1 MTLPSSA
8 TRSRTG
14 SGERARTLPRT
25 ALRTLAASVFAALC
39 LTGLAA
45 PPASARQ
52 SPPTDTAL
60 AWGSNYTGELGNGTE
75 SGNDPNPTPVDVD
88 LPAGVKLTDV
98 SGGHQ
103 FSLGLSSDGHV
114 YAWGFNSSGQLGDGT
129 TTTRTSPVE
138 VHLPAGT
145 RATAISAGTNH
156 SLAVTSDG
164 HVYAWGWNDSGQLGI
179 GTADNDPHPTPAE
192 ALLPAGVQATAI
204 AAGRYHSLAVTSDG
218 RVFAWG
224 YNYWGQLGNGTTG
237 VDPNPTPVETD
248 LPAGTE
254 ATAVAAGDSHSL
266 ALTSD
271 GRVLAWGA
279 DYNGQLGDGMYNFF
293 PTPTPVETLLP
304 AGTRVTAIDAATS
317 GNHSLAVTSDGHAL
331 GWGADSSGQLGDGT
345 TTASRATPIEP
356 DLPAGTRV
364 TAVAAGAHHSMWLA
378 STGVIYTS
386 GDNSSGQLGDGT
398 TTNRSVPGPVNLPAG
413 IHATAISA
421 GAWHSL
427 ALAAEAESTTTL
439 TASPMVSRLGEEV
452 TFTAHVTCDVGTPTG
467 NVVFYDGSDP
477 IGTGTLDA
485 SGDATLTTT
494 SLPSGNSTIT
504 AHYEGDGT
512 CPASV
517 SEPVTVTVLAP
528 EPGAALGLTK
538 EAVST
543 GPFEAGDTVEYTY
556 TVTNTGGI
564 TLSPVTVADDLVA
577 DVDCDATV
585 LAPGEHTTCH
595 GSYVVTEADATCGPR
610 GSGNG
615 GRRDGGYGGGHG
627 GTCPVTNSAI
637 ASALG
642 VEGETITSNTATATI
657 QVSNG
662 NGGHDGYGS
671 GGYGHG
677 SDYGNGNGRKKEAK
691 AA

>member
-1 MTLPSSA
+1 MTLPSSV

-14 SGERARTLPRT
+14 SKGRARTPRT

-52 SPPTDTAL
+52 TPPTDTAL

-75 SGNDPNPTPVDVD
+75 SGNNPNPTPVDVD

-129 TTTRTSPVE
+129 TATRTSPVE
-138 VHLPAGT
+138 VHLPAGAK
-145 RATAISAGTNH
+145 ATAISAGTNH

-192 ALLPAGVQATAI
+192 VHLPAGVQATAI

-237 VDPNPTPVETD
+237 VEPNPTPVETD
-248 LPAGTE
+248 LPAGIE

-271 GRVLAWGA
+271 GRVLGWGA

-293 PTPTPVETLLP
+293 PNPTPIETLLP

-331 GWGADSSGQLGDGT
+331 GWGADASGQLGIGT
-345 TTASRATPIEP
+345 TAASRPTPIEP
-356 DLPAGTRV
+356 DLPAGARV
-364 TAVAAGAHHSMWLA
+364 TAVAAGAHHSMWLT
-378 STGVIYTS
+378 STGAVYTS

-398 TTNRSVPGPVNLPAG
+398 TTNRTTPVPVDLPAG
-413 IHATAISA
+413 TRAGAISA

-427 ALAAEAESTTTL
+427 ALAAEANSTTTL
-439 TASPMVSRLGEEV
+439 TASPMVSRPGEEV
-452 TFTAHVTCDVGTPTG
+452 TFTAHVICDAATPTG
-467 NVVFYDGSDP
+467 NVVFYDGTDP
-477 IGTGTLDA
+477 IGTAPLNA
-485 SGDATLTTT
+485 NGDATLTTT

-517 SEPVTVTVLAP
+517 SEPVTVTVLTP
-528 EPGAALGLTK
+528 EPGASLGLTK

-556 TVTNTGGI
+556 TATNTGEEP
-564 TLSPVTVADDLVA
+564 LSSVTVTDDRVT
-577 DVDCDATV
+577 DVDCEDAT
-585 LAPGEHTTCH
+585 LTPGESTTCH
-595 GSYVVTEADATCGPR
+595 GTYTVTEADTVCGPR
-610 GSGNG
+610 DSGSNG
-615 GRRDGGYGGGHG
+615 RGDGGYGGGHG
-627 GTCPVTNSAI
+627 GTCPVTNTAQ
-637 ASALG
+637 AAATDTRG
-642 VEGETITSNTATATI
+642 DTITSNTATATI
-657 QVSNG
+657 QVSGENV
-662 NGGHDGYGS
+662 GGHDGYGS
-671 GGYGHG
+671 AY
-677 SDYGNGNGRKKEAK
+677 GNGRKQESKTA
-691 AA
+691 